1 METVPPPGDLML
13 QFEFQS
19 TVLLTL
25 PQDCSLKKNSC
36 EVLIFNLKF
45 WKKHNVYIY
54 IYVCVCVFST
64 LSQSLSTRHCC
75 NGRADGR
82 CASTNQSNDGL
93 MSFHRWDRLVT
104 SGNTTSRGR
113 VFRPHSLQS
122 FRHFLRI
129 EVQTCLFSKKKR
141 GRHIKV
147 ALFFHGVSMNC
158 PENQVVGTWN
168 DAIPRISQ
176 NAFQP
181 INFCQLYDKFSRFH
195 I

>member
-1 METVPPPGDLML
+1 ML
-13 QFEFQS
+13 
-19 TVLLTL
+19 
-25 PQDCSLKKNSC
+25 
-36 EVLIFNLKF
+36 
-45 WKKHNVYIY
+45 
-54 IYVCVCVFST
+54 CVRVFST
-64 LSQSLSTRHCC
+64 LSLSLSTRHCC

-104 SGNTTSRGR
+104 SGNTANRGR

-122 FRHFLRI
+122 FRHFLQI
-129 EVQTCLFSKKKR
+129 EVQTCLFSKKR

-147 ALFFHGVSMNC
+147 TLFFHGVSMNY

-181 INFCQLYDKFSRFH
+181 INFASFTACFH
-195 I
+195 VFTSDLERKNIQK